1 MKKKIFL
8 VLFAAIA
15 GTSVLFAD
23 GTLIGELYYNLNTSK
38 KTATVTYQDLSN
50 NYPDMTAVNI
60 PATVIYDGVTYNVTA
75 VGQNAFMDC
84 LNITS
89 VTLPD
94 GITEIARFAFR
105 SCEITSLT
113 IPASLKTMDYD
124 AFFGC
129 DKITSLTWNAVKCDD
144 FSAASPW
151 EYAGV
156 GYNATAPITTVV
168 FGDGVQRI
176 PSHLLERIETLT
188 SVTIPN
194 SVNSIGKFAFAE
206 CKNLTKIDI
215 PSSVTS
221 IGADA
226 FNKCEN
232 LTKIDIPNG
241 IITIETGTFA
251 ECTNLKSVT
260 IPNSVNTIKGGGG
273 FFDVGAFYECSSLAE
288 IYNYGETP
296 ANAYSAVFDGVN
308 KSTCKLYVPRN
319 SINLYK
325 NAPVWRDFYSISAIE
340 DVQAIEDV
348 EADNVRST
356 KIIIDGKV
364 CINRGDKVFT
374 LQGQEVK

>member
-38 KTATVTYQDLSN
+38 KTATVTYQTKDGDNYADL
-50 NYPDMTAVNI
+50 TTVNI
-60 PATVIYDGVTYNVTA
+60 PATVTYNGDTYNVTA
-75 VGQNAFMDC
+75 VGQDAFMDC
-84 LNITS
+84 INLTS

-94 GITEIARFAFR
+94 GITSIARFAFR
-105 SCEITSLT
+105 CCSFTSLT

-129 DKITSLTWNAVKCDD
+129 DKIASLAWNAVKCDD
-144 FSAASPW
+144 FRAASPW

-176 PSHLLERIETLT
+176 PSHLLDRIETLT

-194 SVNSIGKFAFAE
+194 SVTSIGEAAFNE
-206 CKNLTKIDI
+206 CVNLTAISLPDGI
-215 PSSVTS
+215 TS
-221 IGADA
+221 IGAGA
-226 FNKCEN
+226 FTSCEK
-232 LTKIDIPNG
+232 LTSIVLPSSLTTIDYTVFMG
-241 IITIETGTFA
+241 
-251 ECTNLKSVT
+251 CTNLQSVT
-260 IPNSVNTIKGGGG
+260 IPNSVTTIKSY
-273 FFDVGAFYECSSLAE
+273 AFMECNSLKA

-296 ANAYSAVFDGVN
+296 ANAYTGSFDGVN
-308 KSTCKLYVPRN
+308 KSTCKLYVPKN
-319 SINLYK
+319 SINAYK
-325 NAPVWRDFYSISAIE
+325 NAPVWKDFYAISAIE
-340 DVQAIEDV
+340 DVQALENA
-348 EADNVRST
+348 EADNVRSA
-356 KIIIDGKV
+356 KVIIDGKV
-364 CINRGDKVFT
+364 YINRGDKVFT

>member
-15 GTSVLFAD
+15 GTSVLFAE

-38 KTATVTYQDLSN
+38 KTATVTYQSMEE

-60 PATVIYDGVTYNVTA
+60 PATVTYDGVTYTVTA

-94 GITEIARFAFR
+94 GITDIARFAFR
-105 SCEITSLT
+105 MCSFTSLT

-129 DKITSLTWNAVKCDD
+129 DNITSLTWNAVKCDD
-144 FSAASPW
+144 FRAASPW

-194 SVNSIGKFAFAE
+194 SVTSIGEFAFAE
-206 CKNLTKIDI
+206 CK
-215 PSSVTS
+215 
-221 IGADA
+221 
-226 FNKCEN
+226 N

-273 FFDVGAFYECSSLAE
+273 FFDAGAFYECSSLAE

-340 DVQAIEDV
+340 DVQALENA
-348 EADNVRST
+348 EADNVRSA
-356 KIIIDGKV
+356 KVIIDGKV
-364 CINRGDKVFT
+364 YINRGDKTYT